1 MTDVSV
7 ALVLLSRSQTKI
19 TFVPYDGKWC
29 HYKPTKSTY
38 FELKQLTVQQLN
50 LIYSR
55 ALADKLMYIHNDDA
69 QNSPSCK

>member
-7 ALVLLSRSQTKI
+7 ALVLLSSQTKI

-38 FELKQLTVQQLN
+38 FELQTNQKYNFELKQLTV
-50 LIYSR
+50 
-55 ALADKLMYIHNDDA
+55 
-69 QNSPSCK
+69 